1 MSCGKEFVEI
11 LTKIGYPKASE
22 LNGEDFD
29 WLFESSE
36 DKSFLEWFCGT
47 VNEQHVLSEEE
58 LQDFNRLL
66 ESGSP
71 F

>member
-29 WLFESSE
+29 WLFESSA
-36 DKSFLEWFCGT
+36 DKSFLEWFC
-47 VNEQHVLSEEE
+47 
-58 LQDFNRLL
+58 
-66 ESGSP
+66 
-71 F
+71 